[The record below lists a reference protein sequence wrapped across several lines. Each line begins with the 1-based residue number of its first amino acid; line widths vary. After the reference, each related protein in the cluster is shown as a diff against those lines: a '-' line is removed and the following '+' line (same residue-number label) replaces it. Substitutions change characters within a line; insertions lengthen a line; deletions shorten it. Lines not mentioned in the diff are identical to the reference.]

1 MRTLSGGQQRRLSL
15 AMALIH
21 QPPILI
27 LDEPTVSH
35 LIMHPGSPLK
45 IMIVDYVMIE
55 MRLSF
60 VPGWSRSTGAPTC
73 VGAHFR
79 GGANLDQFELNFVLT
94 NFDLVI
100 LVVKRA
106 RNNNDNHNP
115 LCRGGQGSRQGELLS
130 KSVLN
135 I

>member
-1 MRTLSGGQQRRLSL
+1 
-15 AMALIH
+15 MALIH

-79 GGANLDQFELNFVLT
+79 GGAYTDQFQKFVITKFNFV
-94 NFDLVI
+94 VS
-100 LVVKRA
+100 VVKRA